1 MIAIID
7 YGMGNLRSVQKAFE
21 YGGNPAFIT
30 SRAEDLETAEKL
42 VLPGVGAFGEAMAN
56 LRKAGLI
63 DPILVAVDRK
73 VPLLGICLGQQLLF
87 SRSEEHGSHEGLD
100 LLPGRV
106 RRFPSSL
113 RVPHIGWNQVH
124 IRKSV
129 QILEGV
135 PDAAFFY
142 FVHSYFVDPEEPEDT
157 LTMTDYGIEYASIVG
172 RDRLFGIQFHPEK
185 SQDIGLRILKNF
197 AELV

>member
-21 YGGNPAFIT
+21 HGGNPAFIT
-30 SRAEDLETAEKL
+30 SRAEDLEKAGKL
-42 VLPGVGAFGEAMAN
+42 VLPGVGAFGEAMSN

-63 DPILVAVDRK
+63 DPILAAVDRK

-87 SRSEEHGSHEGLD
+87 TRSEEHGSHEGLD
-100 LLPGRV
+100 LFPGRV

-129 QILEGV
+129 PILEGV

-157 LTMTDYGIEYASIVG
+157 VTMTDYGIEYASTVG
-172 RDRLFGIQFHPEK
+172 RNRLFGIQFHPEK